1 MSRRLTELRHV
12 FGSLTRYWGLSLLNI
27 TGLAIA
33 FAATFIIAAY
43 VRDELTYDR
52 FLPDADKTFL
62 LTADYGA
69 PGKPL
74 VSNDKTPAGMAR
86 WLRPNP
92 AVEDVARL
100 HEATLP
106 LRSDRLEALQQF
118 YWADPN
124 IFSVLRLKVV
134 HGDPNTGLGAYDTVV
149 LTQKMARLYFGR
161 EDIVGK
167 SLVLDGFAH
176 LTVSAVLADYP
187 PNTHIEREIFVFS
200 RGGYSMLV
208 DLDANADW
216 LWDSSYTY
224 VRLKPGALLSPGA
237 LKDLAQRNWTGGF
250 NHPAAFELVS
260 LPDLHF
266 RPEAD
271 SQMKPRGHLDS
282 VMGMAFMACLIL
294 TLATANVAGLMSAQ
308 IGERSGEMAVRR
320 ALGAQPRHLLFQIMA
335 EAAVT
340 NVVALVAGVALAERL
355 LPYINA
361 HLGLRLVLWSSPVFL
376 AVIAAAIATTGTT
389 GTLYAAMKLSTVSRQ
404 ALRDGKAGGTWPHL
418 GRMGWITVQFALLVI
433 LLVSAHTVQRQWQ
446 FAMDGA
452 LNFNAD
458 RVVMITVSAG
468 KGQDPAFKS
477 HLLAMSGVQGAAYSR
492 FVPVYRN
499 IRPGWFS
506 APSGQVLQFTR
517 ESVDADFFR
526 FFGVRILAGRGL
538 SDVYASDAPPKEVVI
553 NQTAAKAFGYK
564 TPRDAIGRSIT
575 YTADE
580 KQVTSSIVGV
590 VSDMRTATVREP
602 LAPMMFDGQS
612 KYFTVL
618 SVRIAKAG
626 QDQTLA
632 AIDRQWRRDFPQAG
646 PIERRFF
653 STYLLDQYRDMLQQW
668 RVFGLLSAVGI
679 CLNVLG
685 LSGLSIYLARVR
697 LREMAIRNALGA
709 RLPDIFK
716 LRIQPFIKPL
726 IVANLA
732 AAMISWLLMSWWL
745 SSFTARVD
753 LSLLSF
759 AGAIG
764 LTVLITLLTLTAH
777 VFLSSPARS
786 SQPLRDN

>member
-12 FGSLTRYWGLSLLNI
+12 CASLTRYWGLSLLNI

-33 FAATFIIAAY
+33 FAATVIIAAY
-43 VRDELTYDR
+43 VRDELSYDR
-52 FLPDADKTFL
+52 FLPDAGRTFL
-62 LTADYGA
+62 LTVDYGA

-74 VSNDKTPAGMAR
+74 VSSDKSPAGMAH
-86 WLRPNP
+86 WLQANP
-92 AVEDVARL
+92 VIEGVARL
-100 HEATLP
+100 HDAESPIL
-106 LRSDRLEALQQF
+106 SDHHEALEHYYF
-118 YWADPN
+118 ADKN
-124 IFSVLRLKVV
+124 IFSVLRLKAI
-134 HGDPNTGLGAYDTVV
+134 HGDLTTALSGFSNVV
-149 LTQKMARLYFGR
+149 ITRNKALRYFGR
-161 EDIVGK
+161 DDVVGQT
-167 SLVLDGFAH
+167 LVMDDVE
-176 LTVSAVLADYP
+176 LTVTAVLADYP
-187 PNTHIEREIFVFS
+187 PNANLEREIFVS
-200 RGGYSMLV
+200 NRGGYSMLTT
-208 DLDANADW
+208 LDANPDW

-224 VRLKPGALLSPGA
+224 VRLKPGASLGPNA
-237 LKDLAQRNWTGGF
+237 LESLARRNWKGEF
-250 NHPAAFELVS
+250 NRPTAWELVA

-266 RPEAD
+266 RPQAD

-282 VMGMAFMACLIL
+282 VSGMAFMACLIL

-308 IGERSGEMAVRR
+308 IRERSAEMAVRR
-320 ALGAQPRHLLFQIMA
+320 ALGAQRHHLLFQVMA
-335 EAAVT
+335 EAAAT
-340 NVVALVAGVALAERL
+340 NLVALIAGLALAERL

-361 HLGLRLVLWSSPVFL
+361 QLDLRLALWSSPVFL
-376 AVIAAAIATTGTT
+376 AVVAAVVVMVGTT
-389 GTLYAAMKLSTVSRQ
+389 GTLYAAMKLSVVSRQ
-404 ALRDGKAGGTWPHL
+404 ELPAGQANETRAYL
-418 GRMGWITVQFALLVI
+418 GRMGWITVQFVLLVI

-446 FAMDGA
+446 FAMGGA

-458 RVVMITVSAG
+458 RVVMITVDAE

-477 HLLAMSGVQGAAYSR
+477 HLLAMPGVEGATYSR
-492 FVPVYRN
+492 FVPIYRN

-506 APSGQVLQFTR
+506 TPSGQVLQFTR

-526 FFGVRILAGRGL
+526 LFGVRILAGRGL
-538 SDVYASDAPPKEVVI
+538 SQVYASDTPPKDVVI
-553 NQTAAKAFGYK
+553 NETAATAFGYK
-564 TPRDAIGRSIT
+564 SPQDAIGRSIT
-575 YTADE
+575 YTADA

-602 LAPMMFDGQS
+602 LAPMMFDSQS

-618 SVRIAKAG
+618 SVRVAPAG
-626 QDQTLA
+626 QEQTLA
-632 AIDRQWRRDFPQAG
+632 AIDQQWRRDFPQAG

-653 STYLLDQYRDMLQQW
+653 STYLLGQYRDMLQQW

-709 RLPDIFK
+709 RLADIFK

-726 IVANLA
+726 IIANLA
-732 AAMISWLLMSWWL
+732 AAILSWLLMSWWL
-745 SSFTARVD
+745 SSFKAHVD
-753 LSLLSF
+753 LSPLSF

-764 LTVLITLLTLTAH
+764 LTVLITLLTLTTH

-786 SQPLRDN
+786 SQPLRDD